1 MRLVSRPS
9 LWKGHPRSRESANT
23 FLMNPTIQTDLA
35 YRLSLFIG
43 PASAPF
49 VFMAAGLQDFTC
61 LQFSHLLII
70 VCYVFGALGLS
81 QLLLRSCFR
90 FFGAMAACSKE
101 GQGGGDPCVGK
112 PE

>member
-1 MRLVSRPS
+1 MKP
-9 LWKGHPRSRESANT
+9 H
-23 FLMNPTIQTDLA
+23 IQSDLA

-49 VFMAAGLQDFTC
+49 VFMAAGLKDFAS

-70 VCYVFGALGLS
+70 VCYVFGALALS
-81 QLLLRSCFR
+81 QLVLRSCFR

-101 GQGGGDPCVGK
+101 GGVPAAGK

>member
-1 MRLVSRPS
+1 
-9 LWKGHPRSRESANT
+9 
-23 FLMNPTIQTDLA
+23 MNSMKTQTDLA

-49 VFMAAGLQDFTC
+49 VFMAAGLQDFAS

-70 VCYVFGALGLS
+70 VCYVIGALALS

-101 GQGGGDPCVGK
+101 GGVSAAGK